1 VTIEAPSVRQWV
13 QQARGHGAE
22 PGTVDDE
29 EVPMDYAQLFRLDG
43 RHAVVLGCGGIGHE
57 IVAGLA
63 AQGARVSCLD
73 KDPAVARAA
82 ADHAQAVR
90 PGEHTAHEADVLD
103 AVALAERAQE
113 LGDVDVL
120 VVTVGR
126 NVRKRLLDYSLEE
139 FAAVTGLNLGGTFNA
154 MQAFAPRMAERGQGS
169 VIALGSIRSVTVEPG
184 QGVYAATK
192 AGMLQMVRTLA
203 AELGPQGV
211 RVNTVA
217 PGVVETPLTAQIKQD
232 AAWAEAYAS
241 KSALGRWAQPSEMV
255 GAVLYLASD
264 AASFVTGSQV
274 VVDGGWTA
282 VDGRFTP
289 PTPTS

>member
-1 VTIEAPSVRQWV
+1 
-13 QQARGHGAE
+13 
-22 PGTVDDE
+22 
-29 EVPMDYAQLFRLDG
+29 MDYAQLFRLDG

-57 IVAGLA
+57 IAAGLA

-73 KDPAVARAA
+73 QDLVVAQAA
-82 ADHAQAVR
+82 CDHADATA
-90 PGEHTAHEADVLD
+90 PGEHTASAVDVLD
-103 AVALAERAQE
+103 PVALGDTAAA
-113 LGDVDVL
+113 LGEVDVL
-120 VVTVGR
+120 VLTVGR

-139 FAAVTGLNLGGTFNA
+139 FAAVTGLNLGGTFTT
-154 MQAFAPRMAERGQGS
+154 MQAFAPAMAARGRGS
-169 VIALGSIRSVTVEPG
+169 IVALGSIRSVTVEPG

-192 AGMLQMVRTLA
+192 AGMLQLVRTLA

-217 PGVVETPLTAQIKQD
+217 PGVVETPLTAQIQAD
-232 AAWAEAYAS
+232 PEWAQAYAG
-241 KSALGRWAQPSEMV
+241 KSALGRWAQPSEIV

-264 AASFVTGSQV
+264 ASTFVTGSQV

-289 PTPTS
+289 PTPS